1 MSGES
6 LWLVAVTGLLS
17 APHCIG
23 MCGGIVMNFAWNA
36 KGSALAAVLAYNA
49 GRVLTYTAMGAA
61 MGAAGSFLELTG
73 SWAGLQGLASML
85 GGLLILLWAFRRVAL
100 PLERISPARIPIV
113 RRWME
118 RLRGSG
124 AIRAVLASGL
134 LFGFIP
140 CGLTYAM
147 QINAAASGSALG
159 GGMIMAVFGLATF
172 PSLLAVGLFAAAIK
186 RSIRARL
193 VKAGQFVAAVIGV
206 LCMLRGLSANGW
218 IPALHPWL
226 W

>member
-1 MSGES
+1 MSGEG
-6 LWLVAVTGLLS
+6 LWLVAASGLLS

-23 MCGGIVMNFAWNA
+23 MCGGIVMNFALNA
-36 KGSALAAVLAYNA
+36 KGPALAAVLAYNA
-49 GRVLTYTAMGAA
+49 GRVVTYTAMGAA

-73 SWAGLQGLASML
+73 NWAGLQGLASLL

-100 PLERISPARIPIV
+100 PLERLSPARIPLV
-113 RRWME
+113 RDWME

-124 AIRAVLASGL
+124 NLRAVLASGL

-159 GGMIMAVFGLATF
+159 GGTIMAVFGLATF

-186 RSIRARL
+186 RSLRARL
-193 VKAGQFVAAVIGV
+193 MKAGQLAAAAIGI
-206 LCMLRGLSANGW
+206 LCILRGLSANGW
-218 IPALHPWL
+218 IPSLHPWL